1 MLGKPQRGYRLVG
14 LVVRGPPSPVST
26 GPQNVYTSAYLL
38 AYMRPDCAIDAA
50 AVHLSTKVDTN
61 QASAGRKALS
71 LLHGYIYTPT
81 TPTHPPLS
89 ISPLYYTLPNWTPQ
103 PTRSC

>member
-1 MLGKPQRGYRLVG
+1 MQSGSIAMLGKPQRGYRLVG

-61 QASAGRKALS
+61 QASAGRKAGTSNWSRLAETVRRGV
-71 LLHGYIYTPT
+71 LQ
-81 TPTHPPLS
+81 
-89 ISPLYYTLPNWTPQ
+89 LYEHD
-103 PTRSC
+103 